1 MGTTVFERQPP
12 SPSVIDASLRD
23 TDLRVFWLDDVD
35 RPTHPRLNGTV
46 RADLAIVGGGYAVHR
61 PAYPTT
67 TMSTS
72 SVLMLPPGLGSSLPA
87 RATAAAG

>member
-46 RADLAIVGGGYAVHR
+46 RADLAIVGGGYA
-61 PAYPTT
+61 
-67 TMSTS
+67 
-72 SVLMLPPGLGSSLPA
+72 GLWTA
-87 RATAAAG
+87 VRAKTPSAP